1 MIYLKIIVFFVVA
14 ALLLVAVNVSQIAS
28 LIIYPLSKDLYHRLA
43 FLIPGLWVRWF
54 SLALVKYFNFNYEVR
69 GADLRSVGR
78 AIVIANH
85 QSIFDI
91 VVIFWLGTHF
101 NKENNLRWLMK
112 RVLKHIPLFGWGGY
126 LARNLFLH
134 RDWAKDRPYLAR
146 KFQDLLTTGQDF
158 WLTFFPEGTRIT
170 PDNHRQSQQYCQKKG
185 YPLYERVLLPRSK
198 GFIATV
204 QGLRDDVESLV
215 EVTIHYRNGPPTLAD
230 IVSGRTIDIVIHNDI
245 IAIAQLSREEQ
256 QLKEWL
262 IARYQQ
268 ADELLA
274 SLAR

>member
-1 MIYLKIIVFFVVA
+1 MIYLKIVVFFVVA
-14 ALLLVAVNVSQIAS
+14 ALLLVAVNVSQIVS
-28 LIIYPLSKDLYHRLA
+28 LVVYPLSKDLYHRLA

-54 SLALVKYFNFNYEVR
+54 SLALVNYFNFNYEVR

-91 VVIFWLGTHF
+91 VVIFWLSTHF
-101 NKENNLRWLMK
+101 GKEGNLRWLMK
-112 RVLKHIPLFGWGGY
+112 KVLKHIPLFGWGGY

-134 RDWAKDRPYLAR
+134 RDWTKDRSYLAR
-146 KFQDLLTTGQDF
+146 KFQDLLATGQEF

-170 PDNHRQSQQYCQKKG
+170 PDNHRKSQQHCQKKG
-185 YPLYERVLLPRSK
+185 YPLYQRVLLPRSK

-204 QGLRDDVESLV
+204 QGLRDDIESLV
-215 EVTIHYRNGPPTLAD
+215 DVTIHYRNGPPTLSD
-230 IVSGRTIDIVIHNDI
+230 ILAGRPIDIVVHNDI
-245 IAIAQLSREEQ
+245 VAISQLSREEQ

-262 IARYQQ
+262 IARYQRI
-268 ADELLA
+268 DELLA
-274 SLAR
+274 SLAQ